1 MADLLNQLLDWVA
14 THTLWAGIAVFL
26 VAFSESVAIIGLL
39 VPGVVMM
46 FGFGALIAT
55 GALAF
60 WPVFWF
66 AVGGAVAGDGL
77 SYWLGRHYQEQLRD
91 IWPFRSHPR
100 SLLLGIDFF
109 QKYGGKSVAIGR
121 FFGPVRAVIP
131 LVAGMLGMRPWR
143 FFAANL
149 LSALVWAPAYLLP
162 GIVFGASL
170 ELAAEVALR
179 LVAILLLISGLIW
192 FSFVM
197 ARWLFRLLQ
206 PHATRIIWS
215 IIHWGSRHPRL
226 SEVVNALGDPDHPEA
241 KGLGMLA
248 TFLLLATL
256 LFGLLAAAVL
266 QGTFFTQPD
275 HLLFNTLQSIRNPWS
290 DGLLIQVTHL
300 ADSSTILL
308 VGLAVCLFLLHE
320 RHHLT
325 LYHWLAAI
333 AFGMLSPIMLKYALQ
348 IPRPYAVE
356 GLGPWAFPSAHV
368 LRATV
373 IYGFLAIL
381 IARAL
386 PLRQRWLPYSLTT
399 VLVAAVAF
407 SRLYLG
413 VHWLSDVLGSLLL
426 GLAWISGLG
435 LAYYRHTQEE
445 KHWVRLGTGV
455 VLALLVSIT
464 AINLLSDAEEAKR
477 YQPQQQVQLISRSD
491 WQAGEITWLAGYRE
505 DTRERSDHPLQLQYA
520 GDPSILTGEFKSRG
534 WHQAEM
540 LGWNNLLHLLSPSL
554 PLQDLPVLPQVH
566 DGQHEGLTLV
576 KDLTPDS
583 RLVLRL
589 WATSLRLEPGGDQLW
604 LGNISKQSKTTLL
617 ELLTF
622 AQTDED
628 FTTSFQLFQ
637 QLLAPI
643 NLATYTYPHALLIQP
658 VPLKL

>member
-1 MADLLNQLLDWVA
+1 MADLLNQLLDWVS

-66 AVGGAVAGDGL
+66 AVAGAIAGDGL
-77 SYWLGRHYQEQLRD
+77 SYWLGRHYQGQLREV
-91 IWPFRSHPR
+91 WPFRNHPR
-100 SLLLGIDFF
+100 TLLHGIAFF

-131 LVAGMLGMRPWR
+131 LVAGMLGMKPWR
-143 FFAANL
+143 FLIANL

-170 ELAAEVALR
+170 ELAAEVAFR
-179 LVAILLLISGLIW
+179 LVAILLLVAGLIW
-192 FSFVM
+192 FSYAL
-197 ARWLFRLLQ
+197 ARMLFRLVQ
-206 PHATRIIWS
+206 PHATRIILG
-215 IIHWGSRHPRL
+215 IMDWGNRYPRL
-226 SEVVNALGDPDHPEA
+226 SDVVNALGDPDHPEVR
-241 KGLGMLA
+241 GLGMLA
-248 TFLLLATL
+248 TFLLLGTL

-266 QGTFFTQPD
+266 EGTIFTQPD
-275 HLLFNTLQSIRNPWS
+275 HLLFNALQSIRNPWS
-290 DGLLIQVTHL
+290 DDLLIQITHL
-300 ADSSTILL
+300 ADSATILL
-308 VGLAVCLFLLHE
+308 VGLAVGLFLLRE
-320 RHHLT
+320 RHHLA

-333 AFGMLSPIMLKYALQ
+333 AFGLLSPILLKYALQ

-381 IARAL
+381 IARSL
-386 PLRQRWLPYSLTT
+386 PLGQRWLPYSLTT
-399 VLVAAVAF
+399 VLVAGVAF

-426 GLAWISGLG
+426 GLAWTSGLG
-435 LAYYRHTQEE
+435 LAYYRHTTEE
-445 KHWVRLGTGV
+445 KHWAKLGASAL
-455 VLALLVSIT
+455 LALLIGIS
-464 AINLLSDAEEAKR
+464 AINLLSEGAEAER
-477 YQPQQQVQLISRSD
+477 FHPRQQAQLLSLSD
-491 WQAGEITWLAGYRE
+491 WQSGKITWLPGYRE
-505 DTRERSDHPLQLQYA
+505 DTRERSKHPLHLQYA
-520 GDPSILTGEFKSRG
+520 GDPARLAEQLKSRG
-534 WHQAEM
+534 WSPTEM
-540 LGWNNLLHLLSPSL
+540 LGWHNLLHLLSPSL

-566 DGQHEGLTLV
+566 DGKHEEFSLV
-576 KDLTPDS
+576 KDLSPDS

-589 WATSLRLEPGGDQLW
+589 WATPLRLEPEGDQLW

-617 ELLTF
+617 KLLTF
-622 AQTDED
+622 AETNED
-628 FTTSFQLFQ
+628 FTTPFQLFQ
-637 QLLAPI
+637 QTLAPLG
-643 NLATYTYPHALLIQP
+643 LATYTYPHALLIQSM
-658 VPLKL
+658 PLK

>member
-1 MADLLNQLLDWVA
+1 MADLLNQLLDWVS

-39 VPGVVMM
+39 VPGVMMM

-77 SYWLGRHYQEQLRD
+77 SFWLGRHYQGQLRE

-131 LVAGMLGMRPWR
+131 LVAGMLGMGPWR
-143 FFAANL
+143 FLAANL

-170 ELAAEVALR
+170 ELAAEVAFR
-179 LVAILLLISGLIW
+179 LVAILLLAAGLIW
-192 FSFVM
+192 FSFAL
-197 ARWLFRLLQ
+197 ARLLFRLLQ
-206 PHATRIIWS
+206 PHATRLIRGIMQ
-215 IIHWGSRHPRL
+215 WGSRYPRL
-226 SEVVNALGDPDHPEA
+226 SDVVNALGDPEHPEA
-241 KGLGMLA
+241 RGLGMLA
-248 TFLLLATL
+248 TFLLLGTL

-266 QGTFFTQPD
+266 EGTVFTQPD
-275 HLLFNTLQSIRNPWS
+275 HLLFNALQSIRNPWS
-290 DGLLIQVTHL
+290 DDLLIQITHL
-300 ADSSTILL
+300 ADSTTILL
-308 VGLAVCLFLLHE
+308 VGLAVGLFLLRE
-320 RHHLT
+320 RHHRA

-333 AFGMLSPIMLKYALQ
+333 AFGLFSPILLKYALQ
-348 IPRPYAVE
+348 IPRPYVVE

-373 IYGFLAIL
+373 TYGFLAIL

-386 PLRQRWLPYSLTT
+386 PLKQRWLPYSLTT

-435 LAYYRHTQEE
+435 LAYYRHTEGE
-445 KHWVRLGTGV
+445 THWAKLGASAL
-455 VLALLVSIT
+455 LALLISIS
-464 AINLLSDAEEAKR
+464 AINLLSEGAEAER
-477 YQPQQQVQLISRSD
+477 YHPQQQVQLLSRND
-491 WQAGEITWLAGYRE
+491 WQAGKTTWLPEYRE
-505 DTRERSDHPLQLQYA
+505 DTQERSNHPLHLQYA
-520 GDPSILTGEFKSRG
+520 GDPARLAEQLKSQG
-534 WHQAEM
+534 WRPTQM
-540 LGWNNLLHLLSPSL
+540 LGWHNLLHLLSPSL
-554 PLQDLPVLPQVH
+554 PLQALPVLPQVH
-566 DGQHEGLTLV
+566 DGKHEGFSLV

-589 WATSLRLEPGGDQLW
+589 WSTPVYLEPEGDQLW
-604 LGNISKQSKTTLL
+604 IGNVAKQSKTTLL
-617 ELLTF
+617 GLLTF
-622 AQTDED
+622 AETEGD
-628 FTTSFQLFQ
+628 FTAPFQLFKQ
-637 QLLAPI
+637 SLAPLG
-643 NLATYTYPHALLIQP
+643 LAAYTYPHALLIQP
-658 VPLKL
+658 IPLK